1 MIGSQIGE
9 PVDNLAI
16 GRIVEVDG
24 SHIVAELDADLT
36 ELSRIY
42 AGEVYP
48 IGQYGSIVRVHFGR
62 RIIYAFVGR
71 LRMKAEYEAER
82 GIQSSTA
89 TDERIIEADLFGEG
103 EWLNSIE
110 GNEPT
115 LKFERGVA
123 TFPLPQQTL
132 YLTPKSELRYIY
144 AHRGD
149 AAVLIGEHVGAA
161 GAPCYADLNELIGK
175 HTAILGSTGSGK
187 SSTVAAIVHSILEKE
202 GESHYNEWFPRII
215 ILDPHNEYGKAFQ
228 GHSRLS
234 TDEGTLLLPYWLLSL
249 NETYDLLIGAT
260 EFAATSQANIIK
272 NALLD
277 VRISSA
283 RQLKLVTERVTVDSP
298 IPYELGNP
306 SGLDDFGQK
315 DGQLYS
321 TGLGPVHAT
330 ASKAGIER
338 IELVIAREY
347 SSIPLQSTE
356 QALHFIPPLVQLLVL
371 PRVHATFQGWN
382 NRREPHIERHQRR
395 IPPLWPQP
403 VEQFAPLRSIVGLA
417 RRERE
422 R

>member
-202 GESHYNEWFPRII
+202 EESHY
-215 ILDPHNEYGKAFQ
+215 
-228 GHSRLS
+228 
-234 TDEGTLLLPYWLLSL
+234 
-249 NETYDLLIGAT
+249 
-260 EFAATSQANIIK
+260 
-272 NALLD
+272 
-277 VRISSA
+277 
-283 RQLKLVTERVTVDSP
+283 ERVVPQDHHPGSP
-298 IPYELGNP
+298 
-306 SGLDDFGQK
+306 Q
-315 DGQLYS
+315 
-321 TGLGPVHAT
+321 
-330 ASKAGIER
+330 
-338 IELVIAREY
+338 
-347 SSIPLQSTE
+347 
-356 QALHFIPPLVQLLVL
+356 
-371 PRVHATFQGWN
+371 
-382 NRREPHIERHQRR
+382 
-395 IPPLWPQP
+395 
-403 VEQFAPLRSIVGLA
+403 
-417 RRERE
+417 
-422 R
+422 

>member
-9 PVDNLAI
+9 PVENLAI

-103 EWLNSIE
+103 EWQNSIE
-110 GNEPT
+110 GNEPA

-132 YLTPKSELRYIY
+132 YLTPKAELRYIY

-161 GAPCYADLNELIGK
+161 GAPCYADLNEMIGK

-187 SSTVAAIVHSILEKE
+187 SSTVAAIVHSILEKG
-202 GESHYNEWFPRII
+202 GESHYDEWFPRII

-228 GHSRLS
+228 EHSRLS
-234 TDEGTLLLPYWLLSL
+234 TDEGTLLLPY
-249 NETYDLLIGAT
+249 
-260 EFAATSQANIIK
+260 
-272 NALLD
+272 
-277 VRISSA
+277 
-283 RQLKLVTERVTVDSP
+283 
-298 IPYELGNP
+298 
-306 SGLDDFGQK
+306 
-315 DGQLYS
+315 
-321 TGLGPVHAT
+321 
-330 ASKAGIER
+330 
-338 IELVIAREY
+338 
-347 SSIPLQSTE
+347 
-356 QALHFIPPLVQLLVL
+356 
-371 PRVHATFQGWN
+371 
-382 NRREPHIERHQRR
+382 
-395 IPPLWPQP
+395 
-403 VEQFAPLRSIVGLA
+403 
-417 RRERE
+417 
-422 R
+422 

>member
-1 MIGSQIGE
+1 MIGCQIGE

-82 GIQSSTA
+82 GIQSPTA

-103 EWLNSIE
+103 EWQSSMD
-110 GNEPT
+110 GKEPT

-123 TFPLPQQTL
+123 TYPLPQQTL

-149 AAVLIGEHVGAA
+149 AAVFVGEHVGAA
-161 GAPCYADLNELIGK
+161 GAACYADLNELVGK

-187 SSTVAAIVHSILEKE
+187 SSTVAAIVHSILEKG
-202 GESHYNEWFPRII
+202 GESHYDEWFPRII

-228 GHSRLS
+228 EHSRLS
-234 TDEGTLLLPYWLLSL
+234 TDEGTLLLPYWVLSL
-249 NETYDLLIGAT
+249 NETYDLLIGTT

-277 VRISSA
+277 VRMSSA
-283 RQLKLVTERVTVDSP
+283 RGMKLVMERVTVDSP
-298 IPYELGNP
+298 IPYELGDP
-306 SGLDDFGQK
+306 SGLDEFGQ
-315 DGQLYS
+315 DSEGQLYS
-321 TGLGPVHAT
+321 KGLGPVHT
-330 ASKAGIER
+330 
-338 IELVIAREY
+338 
-347 SSIPLQSTE
+347 T
-356 QALHFIPPLVQLLVL
+356 
-371 PRVHATFQGWN
+371 
-382 NRREPHIERHQRR
+382 
-395 IPPLWPQP
+395 
-403 VEQFAPLRSIVGLA
+403 
-417 RRERE
+417 
-422 R
+422 